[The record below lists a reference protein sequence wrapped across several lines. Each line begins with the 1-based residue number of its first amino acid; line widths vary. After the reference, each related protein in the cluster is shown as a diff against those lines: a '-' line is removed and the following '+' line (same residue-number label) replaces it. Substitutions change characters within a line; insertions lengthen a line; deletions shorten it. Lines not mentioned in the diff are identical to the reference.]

1 MESHSCMTYVTA
13 CSHNQ
18 QYCIPLKA
26 GCLKALV
33 YTLIAHYRYSFYI
46 GPCRRIAGAAALY
59 DADPR
64 IVAVLELR
72 LNTYKIYNFN
82 IPVDLK

>member
-1 MESHSCMTYVTA
+1 MEPHSRMIYVTA

-18 QYCIPLKA
+18 QSCIPLKA

-33 YTLIAHYRYSFYI
+33 YTLIAYYRYSFYI
-46 GPCRRIAGAAALY
+46 GPRRSVAGAAGRC

-64 IVAVLELR
+64 IVAVLEL
-72 LNTYKIYNFN
+72 
-82 IPVDLK
+82 